1 MDLLD
6 RKILK
11 ILSNNARA
19 DVADIA
25 AVTGESESA
34 VSARIRALEKD
45 GVICGYKSVI
55 DWEKVDTDSVSA
67 IIELKVTP
75 TEGVGFERVA
85 ERIAKY
91 SEVESVYLTSGACD
105 LIVSVRGKSFHEVCT
120 FLEKEIAVIDSVTST
135 ATKFIMRKYKE
146 LGCELTGD
154 STDERGVLS
163 L

>member
-1 MDLLD
+1 MN
-6 RKILK
+6 RKILNLLEK
-11 ILSNNARA
+11 NARLTNA
-19 DVADIA
+19 DLATI
-25 AVTGESESA
+25 TGLDEKTVEGEIKQMEESGVIRGYKGIVDWESA
-34 VSARIRALEKD
+34 EP
-45 GVICGYKSVI
+45 
-55 DWEKVDTDSVSA
+55 ESVSA